1 MKPYFVTNTIAVNL
15 DFVQRTFSN
24 GKSGDKRIVICFAP
38 CVNDDMQGESIC
50 FVEINGDPIF
60 VGINDNWEDNVQI
73 DLIFQMFRE
82 KGIDFDTVGAYPVVV
97 NPNVMSLSYAYAEWL
112 KENS

>member
-24 GKSGDKRIVICFAP
+24 GKSGDKRITICFAP
-38 CVNDDMQGESIC
+38 STNDDMPGESVC
-50 FVEINGDPIF
+50 FVDTNGDPIF
-60 VGINDNWEDNVQI
+60 VGINDNWEDNTQI

-82 KGIDFDTVGAYPVVV
+82 QEVFISDGSDFILTNPHIMDLKVAYETWV
-97 NPNVMSLSYAYAEWL
+97 